1 MGEPARRLATGAIL
15 VALVAG
21 LALAQGA
28 RIFRIGRFVRSVSHD
43 PFAGAGGSQAD
54 TQVEPDIAV
63 DPSHPSVVVAVFQQG
78 RFAAEGGSVDPGF
91 ATSHDGGRTWTTGN
105 LPGLTTAVG
114 GAFERA
120 SDPVVAI
127 GPDGAVYAQT
137 LVLDVSDCRT
147 GVAVQRSDDGGLTF
161 GAPVLVQ
168 DDSCGAGND
177 KDWIAVDGFAA
188 SPHYG
193 RLYSAWD
200 RETGSAPIVLRWSDD
215 RGATWSPLVVVSDGV
230 AVKSGI
236 GALPLVQP
244 SGDVTI
250 VYEAYDPGP
259 AREVA
264 QTSHD
269 GGAHFDAP
277 VTIAEFEGAEV
288 TGMRTGAGLPA
299 AALDPATGALHV
311 VWPDGRFRTDG
322 LNDVVL
328 STSVDGGATWSV
340 PRFVNQD
347 GAVRRANHFTP
358 AVAALG
364 GAVLVGFRSVR
375 TDSTRVDMR
384 WIVSADG
391 GATFG
396 HERRL
401 GRRSDNRFA
410 ATSGMDAFLGDYIGL
425 AMSAN
430 AAHAV
435 WCTASRPPAGE
446 TQHQTT
452 WSATIRR

>member
-1 MGEPARRLATGAIL
+1 VGELGRRLGTGAI
-15 VALVAG
+15 VVTFVAG

-28 RIFRIGRFVRSVSHD
+28 PVFRTRRFVRSVSRD

-63 DPSHPSVVVAVFQQG
+63 DPNHPSIVVAVFQQD
-78 RFAAEGGSVDPGF
+78 RFQADGGSVDPGF
-91 ATSHDGGRTWTTGN
+91 ATTHDGGRTWTTGN

-120 SDPVVAI
+120 SDPAVAI
-127 GPDGAVYAQT
+127 GPDGAVYAQA
-137 LVLDVSDCRT
+137 LVLDVSDCRS

-168 DDSCGAGND
+168 DDSCGAAND
-177 KDWIAVDGFAA
+177 KNWIAVDGFPA

-200 RETGSAPIVLRWSDD
+200 RQAGSAPIVLRWSDD

-230 AVKSGI
+230 SVKSGI

-244 SGDVTI
+244 NGDVTV

-277 VTIAEFEGAEV
+277 VTVADFEGAEV
-288 TGMRTGAGLPA
+288 SGMRTGMGLPA
-299 AALDPATGALHV
+299 AALDPVTGALHV

-328 STSVDGGATWSV
+328 STSADGGARWSL

-347 GAVRRANHFTP
+347 GAIRRANHFTP
-358 AVAALG
+358 AVAAQG
-364 GAVLVGFRSVR
+364 GAVLVGFRTLR
-375 TDSTRVDMR
+375 TGSTRVAMR
-384 WIVSADG
+384 WVVSTDA

-396 HERRL
+396 RERRL
-401 GRRSDNRFA
+401 GRFSDNRFA
-410 ATSGMDAFLGDYIGL
+410 ATSGTAAFLGDYMGL
-425 AMSAN
+425 TMSAD

-446 TQHQTT
+446 TQHQTA

>member
-1 MGEPARRLATGAIL
+1 MGEAARRLATGAIV

-21 LALAQGA
+21 VASAQRA
-28 RIFRIGRFVRSVSHD
+28 PLFSTRRFVRQVSRD

-63 DPSHPSVVVAVFQQG
+63 DPNDPSIVVAVFQQG
-78 RFAAEGGSVDPGF
+78 RFADEGGSVDPGF

-127 GPDGAVYAQT
+127 GPDGAVYAQA

-168 DDSCGAGND
+168 DDSCTASND
-177 KDWIAVDGFAA
+177 KNWIAIDGFSA

-200 RETGSAPIVLRWSDD
+200 RTTGAAPIVLRWSDD

-230 AVKSGI
+230 SVRSGI

-244 SGDVTI
+244 NGDVTV
-250 VYEAYDPGP
+250 VYEAYNPGP

-269 GGAHFDAP
+269 GGAHFDAA
-277 VTIAEFEGAEV
+277 VTIADFEGAGV

-299 AALDPATGALHV
+299 AALDPMTGALHV
-311 VWPDGRFRTDG
+311 VWPDHRFRTDG
-322 LNDVVL
+322 LNDIVL

-340 PRFVNQD
+340 PRFVNPD
-347 GAVRRANHFTP
+347 GVVRRANHFTP
-358 AVAALG
+358 AVAARG
-364 GAVLVGFRSVR
+364 GDVLVAFRSLR

-391 GATFG
+391 GGTFG
-396 HERRL
+396 RERRL

-410 ATSGMDAFLGDYIGL
+410 ATARMDAFLGDYMGL

-446 TQHQTT
+446 TEHQTA
-452 WSATIRR
+452 WSATLRR

>member
-1 MGEPARRLATGAIL
+1 MGDLARRLTTAATL

-21 LALAQGA
+21 LAPAQSTPV
-28 RIFRIGRFVRSVSHD
+28 FRTRRFVRSVSRD
-43 PFAGAGGSQAD
+43 PFAGAAGSEAD

-63 DPSHPSVVVAVFQQG
+63 DPNDPSVVVAVFQQG
-78 RFAAEGGSVDPGF
+78 RFAADGGSVDPGF
-91 ATSHDGGRTWTTGN
+91 ATSHDSGRTWTTGN

-120 SDPVVAI
+120 SDPAVAI
-127 GPDGAVYAQT
+127 GPDGAVYAQA
-137 LVLDVSDCRT
+137 LVIDVSDCRS

-168 DDSCGAGND
+168 DDSCGASND
-177 KDWIAVDGFAA
+177 KNWIAVDGFPA
-188 SPHYG
+188 STHYG

-200 RETGSAPIVLRWSDD
+200 RETGSAPIVLRYSDD

-230 AVKSGI
+230 SVASGI

-244 SGDVTI
+244 NGDVTI
-250 VYEAYDPGP
+250 VYEAYSPGP

-269 GGAHFDAP
+269 GGAHFDVP
-277 VTIAEFEGAEV
+277 VTVADFEGTGV
-288 TGMRTGAGLPA
+288 PGMRTGTGLPA
-299 AALDPATGALHV
+299 AALDPVTGALHV

-328 STSVDGGATWSV
+328 STSVDGGGTWSA

-358 AVAALG
+358 AVAARG
-364 GAVLVGFRSVR
+364 GIVLVGFR
-375 TDSTRVDMR
+375 TLGADSTRVDMR
-384 WIVSADG
+384 WVVSTDG

-396 HERRL
+396 RERRL

-410 ATSGMDAFLGDYIGL
+410 ATSGTDAFLGDYMGL
-425 AMSAN
+425 ALSAD

-435 WCTASRPPAGE
+435 WCTASRPPAGG
-446 TQHQTT
+446 TRHQTA